1 MSSSA
6 GLAPAGIVVPE
17 TIQIMA
23 EKNIDVSRHFSKP
36 FDVTGVNEFDLV
48 VNMSGCPLPQGIRVP
63 VLEWN
68 IADPIGQP
76 LSVYRHVRDHI
87 EGLVAELIARLHPRR
102 ARLQR

>member
-1 MSSSA
+1 MSRSA

-36 FDVTGVNEFDLV
+36 FDVTAANEFDVL
-48 VNMSGCPLPQGIRVP
+48 VNMSGCPLPDGLRIP

-68 IADPIGQP
+68 IPDPIGQP
-76 LSVYRHVRDHI
+76 LPVYRHVRDQI
-87 EGLVAELIARLHPRR
+87 EGLVADLIARLHPRL
-102 ARLQR
+102 ANFRL